1 MGIYRHNDSAQSVG
15 VFDKEFIEGLPESV
29 KYICHN
35 GAGYDQSGFLLLPSD
50 LILPSPYI
58 PYRLSTSKLVSPYMR
73 SYLPSQSLPSLLSQT
88 HTRANAPVD
97 IAAASSRNISV
108 SHTPGAV
115 DDATATV
122 GAFLTIS
129 CLRNFSLAERNGREG
144 KWKSGWEPA
153 RDPEGRTVGI
163 VGMGGIGQVSLS
175 ILFGEWFASADWS
188 TLGQGIGRVGQSHT
202 CPESS

>member
-1 MGIYRHNDSAQSVG
+1 MIRVG
-15 VFDKEFIEGLPESV
+15 FFFFIPPFPFPFP
-29 KYICHN
+29 IPH
-35 GAGYDQSGFLLLPSD
+35 
-50 LILPSPYI
+50 SPYL
-58 PYRLSTSKLVSPYMR
+58 PYRLFTPKLVSPYMR
-73 SYLPSQSLPSLLSQT
+73 LYLLSHSLLSLLSQT
-88 HTRANAPVD
+88 PTHANAPVD

-175 ILFGEWFASADWS
+175 ILFGLSARV
-188 TLGQGIGRVGQSHT
+188 RVGHLDDGDMPGWSEPS
-202 CPESS
+202 CPTSPS